1 MALSLDVPV
10 QFQNV
15 YHFGRYYSPLFV
27 CLSGIAA
34 QTRNP
39 WLLLPL
45 AMMLPRIA
53 IQLTPQALGV
63 IHWIVERS

>member
-15 YHFGRYYSPLFV
+15 YQFGRICAPMFV

-39 WLLLPL
+39 WLLLLL

-63 IHWIVERS
+63 IHWTV